1 MAVKKKSTVK
11 RKSIKKITVKPKKQA
26 KSSSKKPEFE
36 KAWKE
41 YNSALTGWK
50 ESLAQWQKATNET
63 LMTYHDACQKAME
76 SDAELLKKVSSS
88 WENTWEEIGPEYIKQ
103 QTKMFENIFK
113 ETNIDAIKKFNSQ
126 WEKFLNTS
134 GDDSIIAYQEAIKKF
149 NQDKC
154 NLNSKFLHN
163 ISKKFNLSINDAWN
177 KKRWKITSNKN
188 IIGFREI

>member
-1 MAVKKKSTVK
+1 MVIKKKNTVKKKI
-11 RKSIKKITVKPKKQA
+11 IKKATSKPKKQA

-88 WENTWEEIGPEYIKQ
+88 WESTWEEIGPEYIKQ

-113 ETNIDAIKKFNSQ
+113 ETNIDTIKKFNSQ

-134 GDDSIIAYQEAIKKF
+134 GDDSIMAYQEAIKKF
-149 NQDKC
+149 NQVWQ
-154 NLNSKFLHN
+154 S
-163 ISKKFNLSINDAWN
+163 
-177 KKRWKITSNKN
+177 
-188 IIGFREI
+188 GQM

>member
-11 RKSIKKITVKPKKQA
+11 RKSIKKTTSKPKKQV

-63 LMTYHDACQKAME
+63 LMTYNDACQKAME

-88 WENTWEEIGPEYIKQ
+88 WESTWEEIGPEYIKQ

-113 ETNIDAIKKFNSQ
+113 ETNIDS
-126 WEKFLNTS
+126 
-134 GDDSIIAYQEAIKKF
+134 IKKF
-149 NQDKC
+149 NQ
-154 NLNSKFLHN
+154 
-163 ISKKFNLSINDAWN
+163 AWQ
-177 KKRWKITSNKN
+177 S
-188 IIGFREI
+188 GQM